1 LLAELD
7 GGQRGDACQHAVHG
21 LGDDLFADD
30 VAYGGVGLLGVDVG
44 FEAALVA
51 GELVLNGGLVEV
63 LHPAFLFV
71 DGGAAL
77 GCGEQGL
84 GI

>member
-1 LLAELD
+1 MPMTSPTVA
-7 GGQRGDACQHAVHG
+7 
-21 LGDDLFADD
+21 LGF
-30 VAYGGVGLLGVDVG
+30 LGVDVG

-77 GCGEQGL
+77 GQVSKAWASSGTAVCRSRPGA
-84 GI
+84 